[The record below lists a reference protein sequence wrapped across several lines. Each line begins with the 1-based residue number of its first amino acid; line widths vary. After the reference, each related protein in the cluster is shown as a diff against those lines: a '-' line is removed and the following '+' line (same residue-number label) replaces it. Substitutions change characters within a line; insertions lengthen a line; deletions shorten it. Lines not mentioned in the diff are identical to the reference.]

1 MKKAGKRLFAGKR
14 KGSYMAYLFLLPW
27 LFGFALFVAWPT
39 VKTLYYSLCEVK
51 VTASQLVISFTG
63 IDNYA
68 DVWMNN
74 IYFIRRVLNF
84 LLSCVLQTPVI
95 VIFSLLIALMLN
107 SIHKGKALFRTIFFL
122 PVIIVS
128 GPVINELVGQ
138 GATSVPM
145 LEEQWLLQTIT
156 GILPPWAAEPVS
168 LLFSQLIII
177 LWYSG
182 IQILLFLAMLQRID
196 LNMIEAARIDGA
208 SGWEIFWKI
217 TLPAIRPIIL
227 LNTIY
232 TIVNLAN
239 SDRNGV
245 ISLVSSSILDPM
257 QGYGVAAAMAWI
269 HTVIVLLLLGVAL
282 LLLRSRPEK
291 PKKN

>member
-1 MKKAGKRLFAGKR
+1 MKKHKKSKLFGGQR
-14 KGSYMAYLFLLPW
+14 KGEYMAYVFLIPW
-27 LFGFALFVAWPT
+27 FLGFVLLVAWPT
-39 VKTLYYSLCEVK
+39 VQTVWYSLCEVR
-51 VTASQLVISFTG
+51 VTASELEITYHGFE
-63 IDNYA
+63 NYV
-68 DVWMNN
+68 DVWMKN

-84 LLSCVLQTPVI
+84 LLSCLIQTPVI

-107 SIHKGKALFRTIFFL
+107 SIRKGKGVFRTIFFL

-145 LEEQWLLQTIT
+145 LEEQWLMQAISTV
-156 GILPPWAAEPVS
+156 LPAWAAEPIS
-168 LLFSQLIII
+168 MLFSQLITI

-208 SGWEIFWKI
+208 SGWEIFWKM

-227 LNTIY
+227 LNTVY

-239 SDRNGV
+239 SDRNDV
-245 ISLVSSSILDPM
+245 ISLISSSILDPM
-257 QGYGVAAAMAWI
+257 QGYGIAAAMAWI
-269 HTVIVLLLLGVAL
+269 HTVIVLLLLGL
-282 LLLRSRPEK
+282 SFLLLR
-291 PKKN
+291 KKRD